1 MNGDKQWVRVDPP
14 DYCMVINLGD
24 LFHHWTNDSLQSTI
38 HKVEVDDEIF
48 EKIEKGELTRVP

>member
-1 MNGDKQWVRVDPP
+1 VKVHPP

-24 LFHHWTNDSLQSTI
+24 LFNYWTNDSLKSTI

-48 EKIEKGELTRVP
+48 KKIKNG